1 MTTLFFVLLLF
12 VAVGSFVAWLFI
24 RSGSLRTFETP
35 SVFQSRPH
43 YCYGVQESAR
53 RRRQIERGTLNRSN
67 GVWK

>member
-43 YCYGVQESAR
+43 FCYGVQETAR
-53 RRRQIERGTLNRSN
+53 RRRQIERGVLRSEN
-67 GVWK
+67 GLVQ